1 MPKVSKV
8 FKWKNVLP
16 STYQQVEYIQST
28 ATNPWTT
35 SSSWQVI
42 NTWYTHNP
50 NTKVEIEYQYLATT
64 VQQRMFGSETTN
76 SSYSTFVTYINWST
90 QWARATKD
98 WEWNWQSTSVSADTN
113 KHTFILDKSTYKIY
127 TNWSQIH
134 SSSNAYTMT
143 KNWQYPLSLFATR
156 NSWYSSYIEH
166 ASAKLYYCKIR
177 DNWTLVRDFIPCYRK
192 SDSVIGLYDLV
203 WKTFYTNQWTWSF
216 TKGSNVDAPVLRE
229 FQVYPSDTP
238 TPSVVTEEYTLTS
251 TTEKVIG
258 KSWYKITKL
267 ILEESYSYSTSS
279 WYIAWLRTYVSQ
291 DSSKPIIF
299 CDNYTGWTYWYNYWY
314 WMWSYWGICVKP
326 ASSWSE
332 STQISIAQINSSATT
347 SSQWAYKIVITEQ
360 SIEYHY
366 GKTAW
371 TWIQEWTSTLSS
383 AVSWYINTL
392 FTNTSIAVNEW
403 TWGWPTF
410 TAKVTVTYQST

>member
-1 MPKVSKV
+1 MA
-8 FKWKNVLP
+8 LP
-16 STYQQVEYIQST
+16 DTYKQVEYIE
-28 ATNPWTT
+28 
-35 SSSWQVI
+35 SSGTQYIDTGIFASNNLQVE
-42 NTWYTHNP
+42 
-50 NTKVEIEYQYLATT
+50 TKVLIP
-64 VQQRMFGSETTN
+64 
-76 SSYSTFVTYINWST
+76 SYSTIGPFFWCILSWWQNAWWNYYHCTPFQSKFYCWVNNSEVNWWTTAANQEYEIVFNNASNYLNVNWTNIVSVNWTVWYTWTTIWISWRWGIDWTTYWRFWYN
-90 QWARATKD
+90 RYYY
-98 WEWNWQSTSVSADTN
+98 
-113 KHTFILDKSTYKIY
+113 FKIY
-127 TNWSQIH
+127 NKTTGE
-134 SSSNAYTMT
+134 Y
-143 KNWQYPLSLFATR
+143 
-156 NSWYSSYIEH
+156 
-166 ASAKLYYCKIR
+166 
-177 DNWTLVRDFIPCYRK
+177 VRDMVPVIRK
-192 SDSVIGLYDLV
+192 SDNKPGMYDLV
-203 WKTFYTNQWTWSF
+203 NSVFYINDWTGEFKYPAQSWKITHIYLWTNLIRPP
-216 TKGSNVDAPVLRE
+216 APSE
-229 FQVYPSDTP
+229 I
-238 TPSVVTEEYTLTS
+238 TEEFNLNS
-251 TTEKVIG
+251 TTEKIIG

-326 ASSWSE
+326 ANSWSE

-347 SSQWAYKIVITEQ
+347 SSQWAYKIIITEQ

-403 TWGWPTF
+403 TWWWPTF
-410 TAKVTVTYQST
+410 TAKVTVTYKPV